1 MLAGELLSK
10 VKKIEIKT
18 RRLVDEITGGAYH
31 SVFKG
36 RGIEFSEVR
45 EYTPEDDVRDI
56 DWNVTARMG
65 SPFIKKYSEER
76 ELTVMLAV
84 DASASGLFGA
94 GEKDKREQ
102 MIEAAALLAFSA
114 IRNNDKVGLLIFTD
128 ETELYLPPRSGRK
141 HVLRVIR
148 ELVAMEPKH
157 RGTDIGKALESLA
170 ETLKKKSVIFL
181 VSDFIDDKDYE
192 KSLKIV
198 NRKHDLIAVRVL
210 DDAELHLPKLYGMS
224 IEGAESGEVCDFDAD
239 GAGSAA
245 YDAAAPEIHDAD
257 KGNCRRAKVDMV
269 DIRCNE
275 DLVKPLMA
283 FFRTRRGKMSAGRV

>member
-1 MLAGELLSK
+1 MLAVELLSK

-224 IEGAESGEVCDFDAD
+224 IEGAESGEVFDFDAD
-239 GAGSAA
+239 GSGSAA
-245 YDAAAPEIHDAD
+245 YDAAAQEIHDAN
-257 KGNCRRAKVDMV
+257 KETCRRAKVDMV